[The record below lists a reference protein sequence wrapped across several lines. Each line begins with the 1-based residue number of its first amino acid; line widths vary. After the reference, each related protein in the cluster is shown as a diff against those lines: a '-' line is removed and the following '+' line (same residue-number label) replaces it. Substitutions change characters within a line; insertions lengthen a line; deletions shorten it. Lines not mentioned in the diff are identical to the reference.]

1 MTRSLFCLRHSS
13 FIRHLSCMGNESG
26 HNGHYNGTR
35 PPDAVLG
42 PALREYSRK
51 SLPLN
56 QRLEYLFKDFDY
68 KIGLTT
74 LKKLNRKFDVPTV
87 KKPPPA
93 HIASTL
99 VAAVTMNN
107 ISSRNGPCTV
117 QTQISLQDGVK
128 IPRDTVRQI
137 MSDIDPDG
145 AETRFPGRRRLPKQ
159 RGHLTDTAVYYE
171 LHFDGHEKLNFKALR
186 MGPVGIDIYGAR
198 FAKDGVFFQA
208 TVDGGSET
216 GEMYAA
222 HLALRQH
229 CMPEISLEDAP
240 AFVVLKSTDNIPIES
255 SWHLFTNYV
264 GLDIKQVLLLGKSH
278 NYFIPGIQLHVDLF
292 NCLWPKIVQ
301 LSLDNFVEYW
311 NNHKIRN
318 QRNKLLPSGF
328 SPNYVSDFPEK
339 FGLTY
344 FGVPA
349 PQHLVDALRENIPK
363 SREEC
368 YRWVTDE
375 FEAKA
380 WEVYHG
386 IGAPPFAL
394 TDGMCRARVTAETG
408 GTPTR
413 LLFDTIG
420 PSVGTCR
427 HSVQGV
433 EMNTWSVFRDGG
445 NTMTLEAEIILGI
458 TDTRCPDLENV
469 ESNLDH
475 PAYRTTSPPNPVK
488 IWS

>member
-1 MTRSLFCLRHSS
+1 MATTMELAC
-13 FIRHLSCMGNESG
+13 
-26 HNGHYNGTR
+26 

-107 ISSRNGPCTV
+107 ISSRNGPRTV

-145 AETRFPGRRRLPKQ
+145 AETRFPGCRRLPKQ

-198 FAKDGVFFQA
+198 CHSSSKMIKFLVVPNARCSSTVGHYYLDLVVKDGGIVFVQA

-240 AFVVLKSTDNIPIES
+240 AFVALKSTDNIPIES

-292 NCLWPKIVQ
+292 NWLWPKIVQ

-349 PQHLVDALRENIPK
+349 LQHLVDALRENIPK

-394 TDGMCRARVTAETG
+394 TDGW
-408 GTPTR
+408 
-413 LLFDTIG
+413 TIFCQML
-420 PSVGTCR
+420 PHFV
-427 HSVQGV
+427 
-433 EMNTWSVFRDGG
+433 
-445 NTMTLEAEIILGI
+445 
-458 TDTRCPDLENV
+458 
-469 ESNLDH
+469 
-475 PAYRTTSPPNPVK
+475 
-488 IWS
+488 